1 MALDKLTTVTNTA
14 QLFIWQVHA
23 ESEVNDEESA
33 SVNNPRGKTMVKTI
47 FKENEETLIQCNLKW
62 NPLRCVTTVDDKNMC
77 GAGKG
82 FLDKFTKVVKM

>member
-1 MALDKLTTVTNTA
+1 MALDKLTGVTNAA

-23 ESEVNDEESA
+23 ESEVNEESA
-33 SVNNPRGKTMVKTI
+33 FMNNPCGKTMVKTI
-47 FKENEETLIQCNLKW
+47 FKENEETLIQCNLKG
-62 NPLRCVTTVDDKNMC
+62 NLLRCVTTVDDKNMC